1 MREDFLRGSRA
12 DHSGWTTTK
21 VAAQALGIDP
31 RTVRKYIKQGKLV
44 AKSEG
49 EGVEKTYLV
58 SIDSVYAMRE
68 TRTGPRADRVEGP
81 REGAENLIS
90 ADLVSLVRDLTSQI
104 SQRSSEAADLRA
116 RLELTERAESSQREA
131 LEQRLEAERLLRA
144 EAERERD
151 ELRTRLEAL
160 KEAPQTPETTAE
172 EPERT
177 NTPDRGEG
185 SQEATAR
192 PSWWRR
198 FFGFE

>member
-1 MREDFLRGSRA
+1 MGEDFTRGPRA
-12 DHSGWTTTK
+12 DHSGWVTTK

-49 EGVEKTYLV
+49 AGVEKTYLV
-58 SIDSVYAMRE
+58 SIDSVYAMRG
-68 TRTGPRADRVEGP
+68 TRTSPRAGRAESP
-81 REGAENLIS
+81 REGAENAIS
-90 ADLVSLVRDLTSQI
+90 ADLVDLVRDLTSQI

-131 LEQRLEAERLLRA
+131 LEQRLETERLLRA

-160 KEAPQTPETTAE
+160 REPPQAPETSAGTPEGTET
-172 EPERT
+172 PE
-177 NTPDRGEG
+177 RGEG
-185 SQEATAR
+185 SQEGVER
-192 PSWWRR
+192 RSWWRR
-198 FFGFE
+198 WFGGG

>member
-1 MREDFLRGSRA
+1 MGEDFLRGLHA

-21 VAAQALGIDP
+21 IAAQALGIDP

-44 AKSEG
+44 AKAEG

-68 TRTGPRADRVEGP
+68 TRTGPRAGRAEGP

-90 ADLVSLVRDLTSQI
+90 ADLVALVRDLNSQVV
-104 SQRSSEAADLRA
+104 QHSSEAAALRA

-131 LEQRLEAERLLRA
+131 LEQRLETERLLRA

-151 ELRTRLEAL
+151 ELHMRLEAL
-160 KEAPQTPETTAE
+160 QDTPQASETPAE

-177 NTPDRGEG
+177 EAPDRDVEA
-185 SQEATAR
+185 QETTTR